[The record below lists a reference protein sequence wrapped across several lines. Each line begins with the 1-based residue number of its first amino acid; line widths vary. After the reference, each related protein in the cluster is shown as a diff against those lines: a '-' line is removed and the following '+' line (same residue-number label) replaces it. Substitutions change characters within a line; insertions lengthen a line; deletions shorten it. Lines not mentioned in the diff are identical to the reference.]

1 MALCVHRYPASR
13 RASRDETSDYRR
25 HTELMHAMEDI
36 SRAFEWIAVAAL
48 VVALPLAVL
57 AVARDVVRGASPR
70 STYQRGR
77 GIFGRGILVSLE
89 VLVAADLIRTV
100 AVQPTIRNV
109 SVLGLIV
116 IVRTVLSFALD
127 IEIDGVLPWRKRQTN
142 LSNAGR

>member
-1 MALCVHRYPASR
+1 
-13 RASRDETSDYRR
+13 
-25 HTELMHAMEDI
+25 MEDI

-57 AVARDVVRGASPR
+57 AVARDLVRGASPR

-142 LSNAGR
+142 VTNPGP